1 MMVMSFCG
9 PIAEINALL
18 NAVNSLE
25 GVRIAPGRFES
36 WTDGTITISVM
47 ADVNVDVLTTA
58 ELRSIEREAEP

>member
-1 MMVMSFCG
+1 MSFCG

-18 NAVNSLE
+18 NAVNSLD

>member
-1 MMVMSFCG
+1 MIVLSSCG

-36 WTDGTITISVM
+36 WTDGTITVSVM
-47 ADVNVDVLTTA
+47 ADVNVNVLTTA

>member
-1 MMVMSFCG
+1 MIVISCCG
-9 PIAEINALL
+9 PIAEINAIL
-18 NAVNSLE
+18 NAVNSLD

-36 WTDGTITISVM
+36 WTDGTITVAVM

>member
-1 MMVMSFCG
+1 MVMSFCG

-36 WTDGTITISVM
+36 WTDGTITVSVM
-47 ADVNVDVLTTA
+47 ADVNVDILTTA